1 MRALSDVGARDS
13 GADARLVAQ
22 HVAQSAGRQ
31 PSFLHHFTTM
41 GLLIAR
47 KTFGTLLAEAAHM
60 TSMRPLLVLALSPVF
75 LASCGGATSPGSGG
89 SELGQDGGESD
100 AQGTG
105 GSAGGGTAGSSGS
118 GTAGAGGVPGQGGA
132 CGCSRRSCVLPGRGD
147 LQSGRREI
155 GGPDECPAGASCYQ
169 NSICCSTVWCVSEAA
184 QCEAYPVCDPGDRE
198 LSTARVHPLT
208 RATRALSAVPP
219 SRALD
224 TLIDG
229 RSGAAPRRGA
239 RAPPGRSTTGTTW
252 ARARINARS
261 STSSARRTRPTS
273 PTAAAA
279 AASRTRVARSS
290 STACRAPGTPNP
302 LCGVE
307 GQQRCPYTIRAL

>member
-1 MRALSDVGARDS
+1 
-13 GADARLVAQ
+13 
-22 HVAQSAGRQ
+22 
-31 PSFLHHFTTM
+31 M

-132 CGCSRRSCVLPGRGD
+132 AGAAGGVACCLAAAICNPGD
-147 LQSGRREI
+147 REI

-198 LSTARVHPLT
+198 LDGACPPAYSCYARSLCGT
-208 RATRALSAVPP
+208 TITC
-219 SRALD
+219 LD

-229 RSGAAPRRGA
+229 GPAPLQDGGACTPGA
-239 RAPPGRSTTGTTW
+239 EYNRNYVGSSPDQCALIDFICPANTTYFANGCGCGCEQDASCPEFVDCMPG
-252 ARARINARS
+252 
-261 STSSARRTRPTS
+261 
-273 PTAAAA
+273 
-279 AASRTRVARSS
+279 
-290 STACRAPGTPNP
+290 PGTPDP

-307 GQQRCPYTIRAL
+307 GAQRCPYTVRAL